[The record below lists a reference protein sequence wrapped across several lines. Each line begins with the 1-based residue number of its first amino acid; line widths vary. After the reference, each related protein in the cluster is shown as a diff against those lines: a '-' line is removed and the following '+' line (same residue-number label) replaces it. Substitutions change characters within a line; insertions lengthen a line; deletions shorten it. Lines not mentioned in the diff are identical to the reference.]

1 MTFFKRKRDAHSGA
15 NKYAGTEDFRQVFS
29 GDRDVLHR
37 LALLLTGDEEKA
49 ERCLVAGLEDS
60 VNTNQVFKEW
70 ALTWAKR
77 TILQNAIRVLKPG
90 PRHHAMSSL
99 PEQFVDTKGN
109 LPSDPA
115 ISSVLTLED
124 FERFVFVI
132 TVLEGRSEHECALL
146 LNSSIRDVRNAR
158 IRAME
163 HVALAERSATVTVSS
178 TGEQMDY
185 AAERVFGGAA
195 C

>member
-1 MTFFKRKRDAHSGA
+1 
-15 NKYAGTEDFRQVFS
+15 
-29 GDRDVLHR
+29 
-37 LALLLTGDEEKA
+37 
-49 ERCLVAGLEDS
+49 
-60 VNTNQVFKEW
+60 
-70 ALTWAKR
+70 
-77 TILQNAIRVLKPG
+77 
-90 PRHHAMSSL
+90 
-99 PEQFVDTKGN
+99 
-109 LPSDPA
+109 
-115 ISSVLTLED
+115 LTLED

-132 TVLEGRSEHECALL
+132 TVLEGHSEHECALL

-163 HVALAERSATVTVSS
+163 HVALAERSATVAVRS